1 MSSDR
6 FFSEVLKKSECEF
19 EGNRDV
25 AALTSSRISSVA
37 RAIAYP
43 DSEEKLVDLISR
55 LNDINAKYIVL
66 GKMSNVLIKNGKY
79 DGVIIKTHKINRYK
93 LAEST
98 LTLSCGASLS
108 RIAQKMATLDLGGM
122 EGLIG
127 IPGTVGGM
135 VRQNAGA
142 FGYEISDRFKYAIC
156 YLHSTQNTVKLFKD
170 DMQFAYRDS
179 ILAHAKATLINAT
192 FELIPKRYDDIVDE
206 IESYRI
212 KRLETQPIT
221 MPSLGCVFKRY
232 NGVSAGYYIDKAG
245 LKGYSI
251 GGACVSRKHAG
262 FIVNNGGAT
271 ATDYLNLIEYVKER
285 VFHEFNIELEEE
297 IEII

>member
-19 EGNRDV
+19 EENRDV

-43 DSEEKLVDLISR
+43 ESEEKLVDLISR

-79 DGVIIKTHKINRYK
+79 DGVIINTHKINRYN

-98 LTLSCGASLS
+98 LTLSCGANLS

-156 YLHSTQNTVKLFKD
+156 YLPTTQNTVKLFKD

-245 LKGYSI
+245 LKGCSV
-251 GGACVSRKHAG
+251 GGACVSHKHAG
-262 FIVNNGGAT
+262 FIVNNGCAT
-271 ATDYLNLIEYVKER
+271 ATDFLSLIEYVKER
-285 VFHEFNIELEEE
+285 VFHEFNIELEKE

>member
-19 EGNRDV
+19 EENRDV
-25 AALTSSRISSVA
+25 VALTSSRISSVA

-43 DSEEKLVDLISR
+43 DSEEKLVDLITR
-55 LNDINAKYIVL
+55 LNDIDAKYIVL

-79 DGVIIKTHKINRYK
+79 DGVIIKTHKINKYNV
-93 LAEST
+93 AENI
-98 LTLSCGASLS
+98 LTLSCGACMGG
-108 RIAQKMATLDLGGM
+108 IARKMATLDLGGI

-142 FGYEISDRFKYAIC
+142 FGYEIADRFKYAIC
-156 YLHSTQNTVKLFKD
+156 YLPTTQNTVKLFKD

-192 FELIPKRYDDIVDE
+192 FELIPKRYKDIVDE
-206 IESYRI
+206 TNSYRI
-212 KRLETQPIT
+212 KRFETQPVAK
-221 MPSLGCVFKRY
+221 PSLGCIFKRN

-262 FIVNNGGAT
+262 FIINNGGAT
-271 ATDYLNLIEYVKER
+271 TDDYISLIEYVKEK
-285 VFHEFNIELEEE
+285 VFNEFNIKLEEE
-297 IEII
+297 IQII

>member
-19 EGNRDV
+19 EENRDV

-55 LNDINAKYIVL
+55 LNDISAKYIVL

-79 DGVIIKTHKINRYK
+79 DGVIIKTHKINRYN

-98 LTLSCGASLS
+98 LTLSCGANLS

-156 YLHSTQNTVKLFKD
+156 YLPTTQNTVKLFKD

-206 IESYRI
+206 TNSYRK
-212 KRLETQPIT
+212 KRLETQPVAK
-221 MPSLGCVFKRY
+221 PSLGCIFKRY

-251 GGACVSRKHAG
+251 GGACVSHKHAG
-262 FIVNNGGAT
+262 FIVNNGCAT
-271 ATDYLNLIEYVKER
+271 ATDFISLIEYVKER

>member
-6 FFSEVLKKSECEF
+6 FFLDVLKKSECEF
-19 EGNRDV
+19 EENRDV
-25 AALTSSRISSVA
+25 ASFTSSRISSVA

-43 DSEEKLVDLISR
+43 ESEEKLVDLISR
-55 LNDINAKYIVL
+55 LNDIGAKHIVL

-79 DGVIIKTHKINRYK
+79 DGVIVKTHKINKYN
-93 LAEST
+93 LAENI

-108 RIAQKMATLDLGGM
+108 GATQKMVAFDLGGM

-142 FGYEISDRFKYAIC
+142 FGYEIADRFKYAIC
-156 YLHSTQNTVKLFKD
+156 YLTTTQNTVKLSKD

-179 ILAHAKATLINAT
+179 ILAHARATLISAT
-192 FELIPKRYDDIVDE
+192 FELIPKRRDDVVDE
-206 IESYRI
+206 INVYRI
-212 KRLETQPIT
+212 KRLETQPVT
-221 MPSLGCVFKRY
+221 KPSLGCVFKRY

-245 LKGYSI
+245 LKGCSV

-271 ATDYLNLIEYVKER
+271 ATDYLSLIEYVKER